1 MTEPME
7 LESER
12 LVLRQW
18 RSSDFE
24 HFVNYFSDEA
34 LCRYVGGT
42 KNQEEAWRLLAS
54 YIGHWQL
61 KGFGYLAVENK
72 ETNKFLGC
80 AGLWDSEPWPE
91 LELGYWFRKEAQGKG
106 YASEAA
112 QCVKEFAFNKL
123 KVDTL
128 VSYIH
133 PENEAS
139 IKLAMRLGGF
149 YDTTIDLL
157 GFGPHSVYRYKK

>member
-1 MTEPME
+1 ME
-7 LESER
+7 LETDR

-18 RSSDFE
+18 RAVDFE
-24 HFVNYFSDEA
+24 YFVTYFSDEG
-34 LCRYVGGT
+34 LSKYIGGI
-42 KNQEEAWRLLAS
+42 KNREEAWRLLAT

-61 KGFGYLAVENK
+61 KGFGYMAVEEK

-80 AGLWDSEPWPE
+80 TGLWNSEPWPE

-112 QCVKEFAFNKL
+112 LCVKKFAFHEL

-139 IKLAMRLGGF
+139 KKLAVRIGGD
-149 YDTTIDLL
+149 YDKTIELL
-157 GFGPHSVYRYKK
+157 GFGPHCVYRYGG